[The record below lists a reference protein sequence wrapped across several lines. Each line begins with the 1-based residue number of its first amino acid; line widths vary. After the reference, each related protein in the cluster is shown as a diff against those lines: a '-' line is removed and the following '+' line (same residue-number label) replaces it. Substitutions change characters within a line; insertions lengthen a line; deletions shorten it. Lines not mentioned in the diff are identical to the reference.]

1 MNALRVEAYLRSACS
16 VLNFDVGEL
25 WTVRENPGQSPS
37 LHFMQLYT
45 SPLYEDFH
53 NILIRPSHVQDGA
66 NDDQEHRFSPIIC
79 RGVCDGGQIV
89 WANTKLSNGLIG
101 RNDLPLNTA
110 VGVPIC
116 SVGMDL
122 CILVLFSVDSIHM
135 TINAIN
141 FLSNIARAAS
151 QKGITGFK
159 PSSIS
164 SIVTLAKTEQFVG
177 VWDMLEL
184 VAKYSKEVDF
194 HVLPIDGLQSF
205 FDYQEQ
211 YSLLQLFDDFRET
224 RDGRFDPRQLHS
236 LHKAKQLQHIEKYQ
250 KIYF

>member
-25 WTVRENPGQSPS
+25 WTVRENPGKAPS
-37 LHFMQLYT
+37 LHFIQLYT

-53 NILIRPSHVQDGA
+53 NILIRPSKVQA
-66 NDDQEHRFSPIIC
+66 EADDEQTHQFSPIIC

-122 CILVLFSVDSIHM
+122 CILVLFAVESIQM
-135 TINAIN
+135 TTSAID
-141 FLSNIARAAS
+141 FFTSIARAAS
-151 QKGITGFK
+151 EQGNAAFL

-164 SIVTLAKTEQFVG
+164 SIVTTHV
-177 VWDMLEL
+177 VTR
-184 VAKYSKEVDF
+184 
-194 HVLPIDGLQSF
+194 HVLLN
-205 FDYQEQ
+205 
-211 YSLLQLFDDFRET
+211 
-224 RDGRFDPRQLHS
+224 
-236 LHKAKQLQHIEKYQ
+236 
-250 KIYF
+250 